1 MATAQKTFE
10 GMQKQ
15 REELASIRSVGGL
28 FRSRASQDARRTA
41 ALRKKNGA
49 WTPLTWGELQS
60 NTEEVANGLVALG
73 VQGGDKVSIISSTRV
88 EWSMFDFGVA
98 IAGAIAVPIYHSS
111 TAEEIRYILE
121 NSGAVLAVVE
131 DPKQLAKLREARS
144 RLPRLR
150 NVVVIDGEGDGEWAL
165 SFAQLVARGKQGGGA
180 REIEARL
187 AAQKRDDLSTILYT
201 SGTTGVP
208 KGVMTTNDQML
219 FASEVVVGSG
229 LLSRDDS
236 HLLFLPFAH
245 SFAQIIKAA
254 WLGSG
259 LTMIFA
265 ESVDRLVDNASETGP
280 TVLSAVPRV
289 FEKAFNNVITGGM
302 AQGGLAGRLFRMA
315 MAEFDKYAKAK
326 DEGRAYSSFP
336 FTIAKKLVF
345 PKIYQ
350 KLHKRFG
357 GRIHTFVSGGAPL
370 ARKIA
375 YFFDLLGFNI
385 LEGYGLTETIAVT
398 SVNLPGFN
406 KLGTV
411 GRPLPGVE
419 VKIAPD
425 GEILERGRHI
435 MRGYFGMPEATAE
448 VIDSEGFFHTGDIGE
463 VDRDGFLRITDRKKD
478 LIKTS
483 GGKYIAPQALEGAL
497 KTMSEMVS
505 QVVVIGDRRKYV
517 SVVVTVSEDQAKKL
531 AAEAGE
537 PAGTYAEAARCNA
550 VRAKIQAA
558 VDQLNSTL
566 PSYETIKRFTIL
578 DRDLSQE
585 AGDLTP
591 TLKVKRKVITQ
602 KFKSQIDA
610 MYDGESID

>member
-73 VQGGDKVSIISSTRV
+73 VQGGDKVSLISSTRV
-88 EWSMFDFGVA
+88 EWSMFDFGIA
-98 IAGAIAVPIYHSS
+98 MAGAISVPIYHSS

-121 NSGAVLAVVE
+121 NSGAVVVVVE
-131 DPKQLAKLREARS
+131 DEKQLAKVREGRS
-144 RLPRLR
+144 RLPRVR
-150 NVVVIDGEGDGEWAL
+150 NVVVMDGEGDGEWVL
-165 SFAQLVARGKQGGGA
+165 SFAQLVARGKQA
-180 REIEARL
+180 VNPRELEARI
-187 AAQKRDDLSTILYT
+187 AAQKREDLSTILYT

-315 MAEFDKYAKAK
+315 MAEFDKYEKAK
-326 DEGRAYSSFP
+326 NEGRAYSSFP
-336 FTIAKKLVF
+336 VTIAKKLVF

-419 VKIAPD
+419 LKLAPD
-425 GEILERGRHI
+425 GEILQRGRHI

-448 VIDSEGFFHTGDIGE
+448 VIDSDGFFHTGDIG
-463 VDRDGFLRITDRKKD
+463 DMDSDGYLKITDRKKD

-483 GGKYIAPQALEGAL
+483 GGKYIAPQAIEGAL
-497 KTMSEMVS
+497 KTMSEVII
-505 QVVVIGDRRKYV
+505 QVVVSGDRRKYV

-566 PSYETIKRFTIL
+566 ASYETIKRFTIL

-610 MYDGESID
+610 MYDGESVD

>member
-73 VQGGDKVSIISSTRV
+73 GQVGDKASISAAPRG
-88 EWSMFDFGVA
+88 EWSMLDFGVA

-245 SFAQIIKAA
+245 SFAQIINAA

-265 ESVDRLVDNASETGP
+265 EAVDRLVDNAAQPGR
-280 TVLSAVPRV
+280 TVLSAVPR
-289 FEKAFNNVITGGM
+289 
-302 AQGGLAGRLFRMA
+302 
-315 MAEFDKYAKAK
+315 
-326 DEGRAYSSFP
+326 
-336 FTIAKKLVF
+336 LV
-345 PKIYQ
+345 
-350 KLHKRFG
+350 LH
-357 GRIHTFVSGGAPL
+357 
-370 ARKIA
+370 
-375 YFFDLLGFNI
+375 
-385 LEGYGLTETIAVT
+385 
-398 SVNLPGFN
+398 
-406 KLGTV
+406 
-411 GRPLPGVE
+411 
-419 VKIAPD
+419 
-425 GEILERGRHI
+425 
-435 MRGYFGMPEATAE
+435 
-448 VIDSEGFFHTGDIGE
+448 
-463 VDRDGFLRITDRKKD
+463 
-478 LIKTS
+478 
-483 GGKYIAPQALEGAL
+483 
-497 KTMSEMVS
+497 
-505 QVVVIGDRRKYV
+505 
-517 SVVVTVSEDQAKKL
+517 
-531 AAEAGE
+531 
-537 PAGTYAEAARCNA
+537 A
-550 VRAKIQAA
+550 VRHAIP
-558 VDQLNSTL
+558 D
-566 PSYETIKRFTIL
+566 
-578 DRDLSQE
+578 
-585 AGDLTP
+585 AGAH
-591 TLKVKRKVITQ
+591 R
-602 KFKSQIDA
+602 
-610 MYDGESID
+610 

>member
-98 IAGAIAVPIYHSS
+98 LAGAIAVPIYHSS

-610 MYDGESID
+610 MYDGESVD

>member
-98 IAGAIAVPIYHSS
+98 LAGAIAVPIYHSS

-131 DPKQLAKLREARS
+131 DAKQLAKLREARS

-150 NVVVIDGEGDGEWAL
+150 NIVVIDGEGDGEWAL

-357 GRIHTFVSGGAPL
+357 GRIHPFVSGGAPL

-448 VIDSEGFFHTGDIGE
+448 VIDPEGFFHTGDIGE

-497 KTMSEMVS
+497 KTISEMVS

-610 MYDGESID
+610 MYDGESVD

>member
-150 NVVVIDGEGDGEWAL
+150 NVVVIDGEGDSEWAL

>member
-1 MATAQKTFE
+1 
-10 GMQKQ
+10 
-15 REELASIRSVGGL
+15 
-28 FRSRASQDARRTA
+28 
-41 ALRKKNGA
+41 
-49 WTPLTWGELQS
+49 
-60 NTEEVANGLVALG
+60 
-73 VQGGDKVSIISSTRV
+73 
-88 EWSMFDFGVA
+88 
-98 IAGAIAVPIYHSS
+98 
-111 TAEEIRYILE
+111 
-121 NSGAVLAVVE
+121 
-131 DPKQLAKLREARS
+131 
-144 RLPRLR
+144 
-150 NVVVIDGEGDGEWAL
+150 
-165 SFAQLVARGKQGGGA
+165 
-180 REIEARL
+180 
-187 AAQKRDDLSTILYT
+187 
-201 SGTTGVP
+201 
-208 KGVMTTNDQML
+208 
-219 FASEVVVGSG
+219 
-229 LLSRDDS
+229 
-236 HLLFLPFAH
+236 
-245 SFAQIIKAA
+245 
-254 WLGSG
+254 
-259 LTMIFA
+259 
-265 ESVDRLVDNASETGP
+265 
-280 TVLSAVPRV
+280 
-289 FEKAFNNVITGGM
+289 M

-315 MAEFDKYAKAK
+315 MSEFDSYAKAK
-326 DEGRAYSSFP
+326 DEGRAYSSIP

-345 PKIYQ
+345 PKIQQ
-350 KLHKRFG
+350 KLFKRFG

-375 YFFDLLGFNI
+375 YFFDLLGFNL

-425 GEILERGRHI
+425 GEILQRGRHI

-463 VDRDGFLRITDRKKD
+463 LDRDGYLRITDRKKD

-497 KTMSEMVS
+497 KTMSEVVS

-517 SVVVTVSEDQAKKL
+517 SVVVTVAEDQAKKI
-531 AAEAGE
+531 ATEAGE
-537 PAGTYAEAARCNA
+537 PAGTYAEAARCKA

-558 VDQLNSTL
+558 IDRLNSTL

-610 MYDGESID
+610 MYDGESVD